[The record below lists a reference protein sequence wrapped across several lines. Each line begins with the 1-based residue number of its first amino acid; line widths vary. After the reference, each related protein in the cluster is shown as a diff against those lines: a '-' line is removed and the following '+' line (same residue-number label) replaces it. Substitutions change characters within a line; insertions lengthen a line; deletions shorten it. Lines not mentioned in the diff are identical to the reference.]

1 MKLKTMYEAT
11 RAFLRGDPIGDVAVM
26 KIAALR
32 TTPAGLDEHLQHL
45 RRFAPRLEMEAM
57 ERLPDGSLG
66 REYARFLAANGLEHL
81 AISESMLQ
89 RFAENPYAIR
99 YTVTH
104 DLHHLLTGFDTGLAG
119 EVGVAA
125 FTAAQGAGPISV
137 TGMRRLR
144 WLYALLSPSQAR
156 AIFHNVALGSEMGR
170 KAKLVLAEP
179 LESWLEQPLGA
190 VRERLGIRDVDR
202 AAIRPSGRSS
212 LVGAIYDAAGRSAST
227 RLPEPGEGA
236 RHRAPAAE

>member
-1 MKLKTMYEAT
+1 MKPKLMYEAT
-11 RAFLRGDPIGDVAVM
+11 RAFLRGAPIGDVALI

-32 TTPAGLDEHLQHL
+32 ATPAGLDEHLQHL
-45 RRFAPRLEMEAM
+45 RGFAPRLDREVL

-81 AISESMLQ
+81 AISEPLLQ

-119 EVGVAA
+119 EIGVAA
-125 FTAAQGAGPISV
+125 FTAAQGAGPIGV
-137 TGMRRLR
+137 TAMRWLR
-144 WLYALLSPSQAR
+144 WHYALLSPSQAR
-156 AIFHNVALGSEMGR
+156 AIFHNVALATEMGR

-179 LESWLEQPLGA
+179 LESWLEEPIAA
-190 VRERLGIRDVDR
+190 VRARLGILDADR
-202 AAIRPSGRSS
+202 AAIHPSGRSS
-212 LVGAIYDAAGRSAST
+212 LVGAIYDAAGRRAST
-227 RLPEPGEGA
+227 RRVEPGA
-236 RHRAPAAE
+236 RPANANR

>member
-1 MKLKTMYEAT
+1 MNLKLLYEAT
-11 RAFLRGDPIGDVAVM
+11 RAFLGGAPIGDVAVM

-32 TTPAGLDEHLQHL
+32 ATPAGLDEHLQHL
-45 RRFAPRLEMEAM
+45 RGFAPRLEREVM

-81 AISESMLQ
+81 AISEPMLQ
-89 RFAENPYAIR
+89 RFIGNPYALR

-125 FTAAQGAGPISV
+125 FTAAQGAGPIRV
-137 TGMRRLR
+137 AGIRWLR
-144 WLYALLSPSQAR
+144 WLYALLSPSQAS
-156 AIFHNVALGSEMGR
+156 AIFHNVALGIAMGA

-179 LESWLEQPLGA
+179 LESWLEEPIAA
-190 VRERLGIRDVDR
+190 VRERLGICDSDR

-212 LVGAIYDAAGRSAST
+212 LLGAIYEAAGRSASISS
-227 RLPEPGEGA
+227 LPERTGRE
-236 RHRAPAAE
+236 